1 VPARGRAESFL
12 GVECAAWQGPCV
24 RERRLAAPPEQYIQP
39 LLADLEHDAE
49 RLVAE
54 AVGRHTVIVTAI
66 IAGRPRTAMNG
77 PVSRPA

>member
-1 VPARGRAESFL
+1 
-12 GVECAAWQGPCV
+12 
-24 RERRLAAPPEQYIQP
+24 
-39 LLADLEHDAE
+39 
-49 RLVAE
+49 VAE